1 MRDALSSKKGND
13 VKRSLPRL
21 FNGLA
26 ALSLLLCATTCALW
40 VRSYFHCDHLVW
52 WTPSAG
58 ERDAALSEVAVG
70 RGRFVAVRHSTYADP
85 AGPVD
90 RFEYTCGPASD
101 VGFGG
106 PDIFGRMGFSLVSKL
121 GSVDSHRSV
130 FDTNENLVFAKN
142 DSEPSATEPRHRG
155 IREFLIGFPLWF
167 PTMLFA
173 ALATPTLTA
182 IWRLL
187 YNRPSGTCRICGY
200 DLCGTPDR
208 CPECGTITTT
218 DSRKNNLGKFVARW

>member
-1 MRDALSSKKGND
+1 MRDARSRERDDD
-13 VKRSLPRL
+13 VKRPLRWL
-21 FNGLA
+21 LNGLA

-40 VRSYFHCDHLVW
+40 VRSYFRCDDLVW
-52 WTPSAG
+52 WTPNTG
-58 ERDAALSEVAVG
+58 ERDAALTEVAVG
-70 RGRFVAVRHSTYADP
+70 RGRFVAVRHSTYADL
-85 AGPVD
+85 AGPVA

-130 FDTNENLVFAKN
+130 FDTNEDLVFAKN
-142 DSEPSATEPRHRG
+142 DSEPSATELRRRG
-155 IREFLIGFPLWF
+155 TREFLIGFPLWF

-187 YNRPSGTCRICGY
+187 YKRPSGTCLICGY
-200 DLCGTPDR
+200 DLRTTPDR
-208 CPECGTITTT
+208 CPECGTIPTKAT
-218 DSRKNNLGKFVARW
+218 A